1 MNTAFSIKLNAANV
15 AEVMVKL
22 NAIVLALLV
31 MMGLEASYV
40 DAITFSSIKLGS
52 VEVAGSATPVL
63 ISSTSVSSSTA
74 ALSSGLTS
82 GTMIGGFSV
91 TSSSVVSNGISGS
104 QTTESSN
111 LGLIVGLSVGLPI
124 LVGNFNI
131 I

>member
-52 VEVAGSATPVL
+52 VEVAGSATPVS